1 MQRLCM
7 RLCACRLERKNVA
20 LQLRLNSV
28 LGFKLKLN
36 NPGET
41 YEHGKQVKP
50 DIFQIF
56 HNTIIDAIIATLNH
70 FSTCEQMH

>member
-20 LQLRLNSV
+20 LQLRLNRL

-36 NPGET
+36 NPEEID
-41 YEHGKQVKP
+41 EHGKQVKP
-50 DIFQIF
+50 DIFQKF
-56 HNTIIDAIIATLNH
+56 HNAIIDTLNH